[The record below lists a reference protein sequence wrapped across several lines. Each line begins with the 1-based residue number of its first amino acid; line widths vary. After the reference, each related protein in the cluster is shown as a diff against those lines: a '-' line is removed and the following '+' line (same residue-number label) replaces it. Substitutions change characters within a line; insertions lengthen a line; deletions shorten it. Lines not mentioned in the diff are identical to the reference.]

1 MARPLWFVQ
10 LLKKTFPNVRMVAK
24 ATKVPLIGRIV
35 DYMLF
40 QGDDIIY
47 LPKDIVAKKVIQI
60 NQPIAQPD
68 ETVLPSQIVHHFIDK
83 ANFHWIMDFCICRD
97 SMKCKDYPIDHGC
110 LFLGE
115 AAKGINPQLGRA
127 VSKEEAHQYIRKC
140 DDEGLVHLI
149 GRNKLDA
156 VWLDANPGDKLL
168 TVCNCCPCC
177 CLWRTIQDLNPEIS
191 KKITK
196 MTGVR
201 VEVSDACVGC
211 GTCTEG
217 ICFANA
223 ISLVNDL
230 SVISDECRGCGRCI
244 EVCPEGAI
252 ELHIDDPNFFNKS
265 IRRISDVV
273 DVT

>member
-10 LLKKTFPNVRMVAK
+10 LLKKTFPNVQMIAK
-24 ATKVPLIGRIV
+24 STKIPIIGRII

-47 LPKDIVAKKVIQI
+47 LPKNQVAKQVIKV
-60 NQPIAQPD
+60 NQPIEQPD

-97 SMKCKDYPIDHGC
+97 SMKCEDYPIDYGC
-110 LFLGE
+110 LFMGE
-115 AAKGINPQLGRA
+115 AAKTINPQLGRA
-127 VSKEEAHQYIRKC
+127 VSKEEAHKYIRKC

-149 GRNKLDA
+149 GRNRLDA
-156 VWLDANPGDKLL
+156 MWLGVNPGERLL

-177 CLWRTIQDLNPEIS
+177 CLWRVIQDVNPDIA

-196 MTGVR
+196 MVGVR
-201 VEVSDACVGC
+201 VEVTDACVGC

-223 ISLVNDL
+223 ISLVNDQ
-230 SVISDECRGCGRCI
+230 SMISDECRGCGRCI

-252 ELHIDDPNFFNKS
+252 KLHIDDTDFYEKS
-265 IRRISDVV
+265 VKRVSEVV